1 MQIIT
6 FRDKTTNC
14 SQRREGIG
22 VGEYLAVTK
31 DAFIYK
37 IRTGRK
43 LFATRFESYEEALD
57 FAELLDQR
65 YKKYF
70 SLWEIWEDADIFRL
84 ARYSVRSGNTVLKI
98 LDRLESGESLEE
110 IKNELSRQN
119 RG

>member
-14 SQRREGIG
+14 SQKREGIG
-22 VGEYLAVTK
+22 VGEYLAVTQ

-37 IRTGRK
+37 IKTGRK
-43 LFATRFESYEEALD
+43 LFSSRFKDREEAVD

-70 SLWEIWEDADIFRL
+70 PLWELWEDVDVFRL
-84 ARYSVRSGNTVLKI
+84 ARHSVRNGNLVLLVI
-98 LDRLESGESLEE
+98 NRLENGESLED
-110 IKNELSRQN
+110 IKNELSR
-119 RG
+119 

>member
-1 MQIIT
+1 MQTIT
-6 FRDKTTNC
+6 FVDKTTNC
-14 SQRREGIG
+14 SERREGIG

-43 LFATRFESYEEALD
+43 LIDVRFKDYQEASD

-70 SLWEIWEDADIFRL
+70 PLWELWEDVNVFKL
-84 ARYSVRSGNTVLKI
+84 ARHSVRNGNTVLTI
-98 LDRLESGESLEE
+98 IGRLENGESLEG
-110 IKNELSRQN
+110 IKNELSR
-119 RG
+119 